1 MFKYYPTP
9 YFSLAKDGEIDLSL
23 SSVHDGKYREPIA
36 GWKDIENIFYSN
48 VFFFKP
54 WFIK

>member
-1 MFKYYPTP
+1 MFKYYPSAS
-9 YFSLAKDGEIDLSL
+9 YFSLAKDGENDLSL

-48 VFFFKP
+48 VFFSNHGL
-54 WFIK
+54 

>member
-1 MFKYYPTP
+1 MFKYYPSAS
-9 YFSLAKDGEIDLSL
+9 YFSLAKDGENDLSL

-36 GWKDIENIFYSN
+36 GWKDIENIFILM
-48 VFFFKP
+48 FFFKP